1 MPNAN
6 EFFQRHPLT
15 TSAHPPPLSG
25 AAPMKVC
32 DLTQFYSPVSGG
44 VKRYINEKVAWM
56 RRARPDDRHVLIIP
70 GAATAFR
77 ENGLARIYTIRSPLV
92 SRTARYRALLNLT
105 AIEEILEKERPD
117 VIESG
122 DPYQVAWKALA
133 SGDAL
138 GIPVV
143 GFYHS
148 HFPEAYLRTVDK
160 FFGSMAVE
168 ITRDIARRYVRELY
182 SRFAATIVP
191 SPALRRLLESWGV
204 PNTRLGEL
212 GVDTRLFHPE
222 GAAGERSEVRQALGV
237 DDDKIL
243 LLYIGR
249 LSPEKNVRTLF
260 GAFRLLAGAPGGGK
274 FELLVTGDGPE
285 RRHLADLREDFPRA
299 QWLPYQGDN
308 MQLARLYRAAD
319 LFVHPGVHETFGLV
333 ALESQASGTPVV
345 GIRGSYM
352 DRIIFTDQAH
362 WAAENSPQALAEAI
376 RAMAARDMAAD
387 GAAAAERVRQLY
399 SWDRVFERLFAV
411 YAGVLRK

>member
-1 MPNAN
+1 
-6 EFFQRHPLT
+6 
-15 TSAHPPPLSG
+15 
-25 AAPMKVC
+25 MKVC

-44 VKRYINEKVAWM
+44 VKRYISEKVAWM

-70 GAATAFR
+70 GAETAMR
-77 ENGLARIYTIRSPLV
+77 EDGPARVYTIRAPLV

-133 SGDAL
+133 SGHAL

-148 HFPEAYLRTVDK
+148 HFPEAYLRTVEK
-160 FFGSMAVE
+160 FFGPIAVE

-182 SRFAATIVP
+182 SRFDATIVP
-191 SPALRRLLESWGV
+191 SPALRQLLENWGV
-204 PNTRLGEL
+204 RNTRVGEL
-212 GVDTRLFHPE
+212 GVDTQLFHPV
-222 GAAGERSEVRQALGV
+222 GDKTERTKVRHALGV
-237 DDDKIL
+237 DDEQLL

-249 LSPEKNVRTLF
+249 LSPEKNVRTMF
-260 GAFRLLAGAPGGGK
+260 DAFRSLARGPGGAR
-274 FELLVTGDGPE
+274 FVLLVTGDGPE
-285 RRHLADLREDFPRA
+285 RRHLADLREDCPGA

-308 MQLARLYRAAD
+308 AQLARLYRAAD
-319 LFVHPGVHETFGLV
+319 LFVHPGVQETFGLV

-352 DRIIFTDQAH
+352 DRIIFTDQTH
-362 WAAENSPQALAEAI
+362 WAAENSPRALADAI
-376 RAMAARDMAAD
+376 RAMAARDLAAD
-387 GAAAAERVRQLY
+387 GASAAARVRRNY
-399 SWDRVFERLFAV
+399 SWDSVFLRLFGV
-411 YAGVLRK
+411 YEEVAGK